1 MLHDIQAQSTQSLQ
15 IIQECQSSLKKLEQ
29 HYCNALQEIRDDKK
43 LVALS
48 KLYAEMQTLLT
59 QGELQIT
66 QMQVIAKQAA
76 RDAKT
81 SNDNAKHC
89 EAIMDALSAKFSD
102 IEIKRPKPPLTQ
114 DNTESSTQ
122 ASEQVKED
130 SSHNDKQ

>member
-15 IIQECQSSLKKLEQ
+15 IIQECESSLKKLEQ
-29 HYCNALQEIRDDKK
+29 HYSRALQEIRDDKK

-48 KLYAEMQTLLT
+48 KLYAEMQSLLT
-59 QGELQIT
+59 QGQLQIE

-102 IEIKRPKPPLTQ
+102 IEIKRPKPPLIKEG
-114 DNTESSTQ
+114 TESSTQ
-122 ASEQVKED
+122 AGDQAKED
-130 SSHNDKQ
+130 STHNDKQ